1 MKESANA
8 LSNRRV
14 LVLWLGL
21 LVIAPCTASRAQA
34 VSEAESLARIDDLR
48 ALAANARRA
57 RTPLLLFFSTPGCP
71 YCREVR
77 RSYLAPRV
85 REGAAAGIEI
95 REVDITSRRVFTGH
109 DGKPTSEMELA
120 TRYRVRVA
128 PVVVLV
134 NQDLVPLADPL
145 VGIDRAG
152 FYEGYLSSAIETAR
166 ARLAKE

>member
-1 MKESANA
+1 
-8 LSNRRV
+8 V
-14 LVLWLGL
+14 LLQWFSL
-21 LVIAPCTASRAQA
+21 LVVAPCTASRAQA
-34 VSEAESLARIDDLR
+34 VTDVESLARIDDLR
-48 ALAANARRA
+48 VLAAKVQRDRS
-57 RTPLLLFFSTPGCP
+57 PLLLFFSTPGCP

-95 REVDITSRRVFTGH
+95 REVDITSRRTFAGH
-109 DGKPTSEMELA
+109 DGKSVSELELA
-120 TRYRVRVA
+120 ARYRLRVA
-128 PVVVLV
+128 PVVILV

-152 FYEGYLSSAIETAR
+152 FYENYLSSAIETAR